1 MENVKN
7 LLKLYENLHAL
18 NKPLADLLNELL
30 PSLSPEP
37 SAEACFP
44 KGSFGRGSPPDWW
57 RTCVMEKMYEQDAA
71 IITREGVTTLYELD
85 MEFLLK
91 ILIRNWQDLSN
102 LYKDK
107 FDSRKKELTM
117 NVRNIRNFTAH
128 PSEAAVASAD
138 FIMYFERLQRFAVF
152 IGTNIDE
159 AVELL
164 YKENEKND
172 NEKRNRLFA
181 LLNTKVIEPALN
193 CPGLIQDIKE
203 SVRDT
208 LKRLEKTNTA
218 KDIYNWFYD
227 ALDSRRGGQV
237 YDALRDNNL
246 TAFEDIIEE
255 FSDIYWRN

>member
-1 MENVKN
+1 MKNVKI

-30 PSLSPEP
+30 PSLSP
-37 SAEACFP
+37 
-44 KGSFGRGSPPDWW
+44 DWW
-57 RTCVMEKMYEQDAA
+57 RVCVMGKIDEQDVR
-71 IITREGVTTLYELD
+71 IITRDGITELYELD
-85 MEFLLK
+85 MGILLK
-91 ILIRNWQDLSN
+91 ILIHNWQDLSN

-107 FDSRKKELTM
+107 FDPRKEKLAR
-117 NVRNIRNFTAH
+117 NVRDIRNFTAH

-138 FIMYFERLQRFAVF
+138 FIMYFERLQKFAEF
-152 IGTNIDE
+152 IGTDIASAIE
-159 AVELL
+159 TL

-172 NEKRNRLFA
+172 REKRNKLFA
-181 LLNTKVIEPALN
+181 LLNTKVIAPALN
-193 CPGLIQDIKE
+193 CPGLIQDIKD
-203 SVRDT
+203 SVQDT

-246 TAFEDIIEE
+246 TAFEDIINE
-255 FSDIYWRN
+255 FFDIYWKN